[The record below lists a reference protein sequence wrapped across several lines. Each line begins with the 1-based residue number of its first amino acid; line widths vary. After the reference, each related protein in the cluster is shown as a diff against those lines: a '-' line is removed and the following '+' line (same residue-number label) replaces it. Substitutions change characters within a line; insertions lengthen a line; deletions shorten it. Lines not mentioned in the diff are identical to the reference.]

1 VAVLAGK
8 ANTELRVAG
17 KQAWRSSQRIESVQ
31 CAQTPTLGWIIR
43 SHNSLILLTIY
54 HSPQANSHRSMFA
67 NCMIYKEKNSF
78 AVMDSD
84 DVRSGCS
91 ISLLGVM

>member
-8 ANTELRVAG
+8 VNTDLPVAG

-31 CAQTPTLGWIIR
+31 CAQAPTLGWIIS
-43 SHNSLILLTIY
+43 SHNLLILLTLC
-54 HSPQANSHRSMFA
+54 HASQGNSHRSMFA
-67 NCMIYKEKNSF
+67 NCMIYKDKKSYADMNP
-78 AVMDSD
+78 D